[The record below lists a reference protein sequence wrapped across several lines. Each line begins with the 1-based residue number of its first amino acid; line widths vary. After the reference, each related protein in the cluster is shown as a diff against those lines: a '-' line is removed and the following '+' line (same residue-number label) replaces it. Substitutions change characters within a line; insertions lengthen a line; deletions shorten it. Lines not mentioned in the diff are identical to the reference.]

1 MAVPNEASKVD
12 AAHTAHATSRPPEGR
27 AASWIICRN
36 GGAAMND
43 DSLQSGVQI
52 RRDMFGS
59 ETTDRQIAEANGFTR
74 PMQDVVSRFCF
85 GETWSRPGL
94 GRRERS
100 MVTLAVL
107 CALGRPQ
114 ELKVHVA
121 GALSNGATPL
131 EIREVLLHSM
141 VYCGVPL
148 GVDAIRNAAE
158 VLAQLGIDLDNL

>member
-1 MAVPNEASKVD
+1 
-12 AAHTAHATSRPPEGR
+12 
-27 AASWIICRN
+27 
-36 GGAAMND
+36 MND
-43 DSLQSGVQI
+43 DNAMHTGVQI

-59 ETTDRQIAEANGFTR
+59 EATDRQIAEANAFTR
-74 PMQDVVSRFCF
+74 PMQDVVSRYCF

-100 MVTLAVL
+100 LVTLGVL

-121 GALSNGATPL
+121 GALRNGATPL

-148 GVDAIRNAAE
+148 GVDAVRNAAD
-158 VLAQLGIDLDNL
+158 VLAEHGIDLDRL